1 MWKIRLKTV
10 GNLIVILVSVLLQL
24 WIYRFIYQESKENRM
39 TFMVIGNWVIS
50 EKACLA
56 IYILSAAFLYIRIY
70 TGPEK
75 EMFRRALLA
84 GAGPI
89 GLLIFISRLACG
101 GRKIFTVFFLFSV
114 YIVFWSGQAVCL
126 LISGK
131 LRKKHLSVLLR
142 RLETGA
148 IIFLI
153 TGMLCGREYGERN
166 IYEVS
171 VGQQGYGK
179 ISEEYTDEQNLRTW
193 EKHDELSDAQR
204 KEIYQKL
211 IDSECRYLGIEP
223 VRVQIIDGTG
233 RLLGNYVDETRTISI
248 TESGMECGVR
258 EVINTL
264 CHEVYHAYSV
274 DLVRVFREIEYEEEE
289 LLAFRQIERL
299 ELGFDHYNSIG
310 LWEEYLYNSIEVYA
324 RSYAENRA
332 EEYCRYLSE

>member
-1 MWKIRLKTV
+1 MWKIRLKTA

-56 IYILSAAFLYIRIY
+56 IYILSAVFLYIRIY

-89 GLLIFISRLACG
+89 G
-101 GRKIFTVFFLFSV
+101 
-114 YIVFWSGQAVCL
+114 
-126 LISGK
+126 
-131 LRKKHLSVLLR
+131 
-142 RLETGA
+142 
-148 IIFLI
+148 
-153 TGMLCGREYGERN
+153 
-166 IYEVS
+166 
-171 VGQQGYGK
+171 
-179 ISEEYTDEQNLRTW
+179 
-193 EKHDELSDAQR
+193 
-204 KEIYQKL
+204 
-211 IDSECRYLGIEP
+211 
-223 VRVQIIDGTG
+223 
-233 RLLGNYVDETRTISI
+233 
-248 TESGMECGVR
+248 
-258 EVINTL
+258 
-264 CHEVYHAYSV
+264 
-274 DLVRVFREIEYEEEE
+274 